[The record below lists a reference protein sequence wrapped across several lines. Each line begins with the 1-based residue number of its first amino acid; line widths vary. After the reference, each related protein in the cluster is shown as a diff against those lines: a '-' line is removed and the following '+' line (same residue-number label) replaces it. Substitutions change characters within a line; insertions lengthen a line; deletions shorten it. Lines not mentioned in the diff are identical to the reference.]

1 MLVSESTTGM
11 REAWP
16 LVRRGRANT
25 ACGGPPRAWHLDLG
39 PFSLTCELDEEG
51 EGLIGTGG

>member
-1 MLVSESTTGM
+1 MTRQPITELVSMLVSESTTGM
-11 REAWP
+11 RE
-16 LVRRGRANT
+16 
-25 ACGGPPRAWHLDLG
+25 AWHLDLG